1 MLVPG
6 QRSWM
11 ANLEW
16 ATGLCN
22 PRHVRKHKNNTNEAS
37 KSLKIKEGMFHLVRK
52 RTQNERNFACPTHD
66 LDPISGSFLTR
77 TSPPEAGV
85 GALWK
90 VRMRATGIC
99 RPEVREKIQK

>member
-1 MLVPG
+1 
-6 QRSWM
+6 M

-22 PRHVRKHKNNTNEAS
+22 PRHVRKHKNNTNKAS
-37 KSLKIKEGMFHLVRK
+37 MLLKIKEGMFHLVRK
-52 RTQNERNFACPTHD
+52 RTQKQRSFACPMHVFD
-66 LDPISGSFLTR
+66 LKSGSFLTR
-77 TSPPEAGV
+77 TSPQAGL

-90 VRMRATGIC
+90 VRTRAAGTC